1 MLRHLKPNKVKCPAE
16 ILLSRQLSSVD
27 YEGHRSYEIKLQNY
41 RSVSTQRCQRTDSGT
56 RGQLCVHAG
65 TDVKDGGTAID
76 LKLN

>member
-41 RSVSTQRCQRTDSGT
+41 RSVSTQHRQRTDSGT
-56 RGQLCVHAG
+56 LTGKLCAHAG
-65 TDVKDGGTAID
+65 TDVKDRSTAT
-76 LKLN
+76 KLN